1 MSNKKVGKEENR
13 KGITLIVLVITII
26 VLLIL
31 AGVSISILT
40 GQNGILTQAQNAK
53 NRTEEAQE
61 NEANA
66 LISYEQI
73 INTSTGVNLGTI
85 TGTETSNTVAQ
96 DSLGNRVVVPAG
108 FTVENPN
115 DNVEDGII
123 IVDSDKS
130 RVTYGSEFVWIPV
143 GENIKK
149 KDKTTFDIKLGRY
162 VYKEDGTIDITLSK
176 TEPTGQLR
184 NSLAD
189 SIYYTEG
196 LKDTPTTNTHAKDI
210 EAFISKVKTT
220 GEYYIA
226 RYGARTKAE
235 RTAPTNDEGLTQL
248 TVKPDEY
255 VYNFVT
261 QPQAAS
267 LSRNMYVGTNFTSDL
282 MNSYTWD
289 TTIDFL
295 QKCDD
300 REGENKTPYSRQTS
314 LYGGMAEKGTIGTD
328 KEDKICNIYD
338 MARNC
343 YEWSTETSSNG
354 EWLCVARGGC
364 YNDGNN
370 TTSFRY
376 GTGISYSNIYGAG
389 VTFCPILYL

>member
-1 MSNKKVGKEENR
+1 M
-13 KGITLIVLVITII
+13 
-26 VLLIL
+26 
-31 AGVSISILT
+31 LT

-53 NRTEEAQE
+53 NRTEEAKV
-61 NEANA
+61 NESNA
-66 LISYEQI
+66 LTSYEQI
-73 INTSTGVNLGTI
+73 INASTGVNLGAI
-85 TGTETSNTVAQ
+85 TGDEKTNTVTQ

-108 FTVENPN
+108 FTVQNPN

-123 IVDSDKS
+123 IIDSDEN
-130 RVTYGSEFVWIPV
+130 RATYGSEFVWIPV

-149 KDKTTFDIKLGRY
+149 KDGTTFDITLGRY
-162 VYKEDGTIDITLSK
+162 VYKEDGTIDTAFSK
-176 TEPTGQLR
+176 TEPTDQLKY
-184 NSLAD
+184 SSTD
-189 SIYYTEG
+189 SIYYTKG
-196 LKDTPTTNTHAKDI
+196 QKDSSTTNTHSKDI
-210 EAFISKVKTT
+210 VSFISKVGAT
-220 GEYYIA
+220 GGYYIA
-226 RYGARTKAE
+226 RYEARTE
-235 RTAPTNDEGLTQL
+235 TQRTEETKDEALTQL
-248 TVKPDEY
+248 TVKSDESI
-255 VYNFVT
+255 YNYVT

-389 VTFCPILYL
+389 VTFRPILYL